1 MRGELGTYWYVEHSD
16 QAVCFAMSRALGNF
30 AKVPFGVTHQPSLAE
45 PYVLQPDQRHCVFMA
60 SDGVWDV
67 WQFDE
72 LAARVQRCVDEGMDA
87 QRLCDTLVAE
97 SVASNNRVYG
107 SSHRD
112 DISCVAWLS
121 SASV

>member
-1 MRGELGTYWYVEHSD
+1 VRGELGAYWCLERPGE
-16 QAVCFAMSRALGNF
+16 AVCIAISRALGNF
-30 AKVPFGVTHQPSLAE
+30 AKVPFGVTHMPSLAA
-45 PYVLQPDQRHCVFMA
+45 PHVLRPDQRHCVFVA

-67 WQFDE
+67 WKFDE

-97 SVASNNRVYG
+97 SVAANNCVYG
-107 SSHRD
+107 PEHRD

-121 SASV
+121 SAS